1 MKTLIFG
8 AGGLLGRHLVAEWRQ
23 HDLEITGLTH
33 AECDITNSACLDEV
47 FARPWNVVINAAA
60 VCNFDACEREPS
72 RTAAVNR
79 DAPLEL
85 ARRCAASGTHFVQF
99 SSDYVLRGD
108 RDVLWTENDPPD
120 PLSVYGQQKA
130 DLECTIPRLCPRS
143 LVVRLSWLYGLEGRT
158 FLSLLPLMVLRE
170 ATVRV
175 AAGKTGRCL
184 YAPDA
189 ARWIRLLVVGRHT
202 GLFHLANAG
211 TMSWE
216 KFAAR
221 CLERWPAYGRQPA
234 CRELIEVPY
243 ESLGPDWSK
252 RPHHSALGL
261 DKISGLLPPGP
272 RDWTLALDDYLS
284 ELKSF
289 AVPPSV

>member
-8 AGGLLGRHLVAEWRQ
+8 AGGLLGRHLVAEWQR
-23 HDLEITGLTH
+23 HNLEVTGLTH
-33 AECDITNSACLDEV
+33 AECDITDAERLDEV
-47 FARPWNVVINAAA
+47 FARPWDVVINAAA
-60 VCNFDACEREPS
+60 ICNFDACEREPS
-72 RTAAVNR
+72 RTASVNR

-85 ARRCAASGTHFVQF
+85 ARRCAASGAHFVQF

-120 PLSVYGQQKA
+120 PLSVYGHHKA
-130 DLECTIPRLCPRS
+130 ELECSVPRLCPHS
-143 LVVRLSWLYGLEGRT
+143 LVIRISWLYGLEGST
-158 FLSLLPLMVLRE
+158 FLSLLPLLLLRE
-170 ATVRV
+170 ETVRV

-189 ARWIRLLVVGRHT
+189 AHWVRLLAMGGHT

-221 CLERWPAYGRQPA
+221 CLERWPAHGLQPSCRQ
-234 CRELIEVPY
+234 LIEVPY
-243 ESLGPDWSK
+243 ESLGPDWTK
-252 RPHHSALGL
+252 RPHHSALAL
-261 DKISGLLPPGP
+261 DKIAALRPPGP

-284 ELKSF
+284 ELKSV
-289 AVPPSV
+289 AVVPRV